1 MNIPP
6 HEQTLRAAHFGD
18 DFSAKNHLPKCFPC
32 FPLAKFAPESQ
43 ETKVS
48 EYLRNIFLPSNVPA
62 GVFARFASSLR
73 IQTETKHFC
82 LYPGSHEGKMNLK
95 SADHC
100 CRGLKLAVDE
110 TKQLKLNEINAI
122 SKFLGTTSYNIIV
135 LPINMS
141 RSAASILSC

>member
-1 MNIPP
+1 
-6 HEQTLRAAHFGD
+6 
-18 DFSAKNHLPKCFPC
+18 
-32 FPLAKFAPESQ
+32 
-43 ETKVS
+43 
-48 EYLRNIFLPSNVPA
+48 
-62 GVFARFASSLR
+62 
-73 IQTETKHFC
+73 
-82 LYPGSHEGKMNLK
+82 MNLK